1 MSPDASSEYVARM
14 RAEGFSDEEIRE
26 ALAGAGWT
34 EEQIANA
41 MADHAAAQPPPPLPP
56 PKLAVS
62 PEDRTER
69 PPIRTSRPGNAAWV
83 VVLIG
88 CLGIGL
94 ALMMVL
100 AAVTLPVFVRAREK
114 ARQASCQANLK
125 QIGLEHMMYAADYND
140 HLPDAGVWPEKLNPY
155 THNAL
160 IYKCPS
166 DERTSPPL
174 WQGNPVSYTMS
185 AACSGVDLKTVTSPA
200 DVPLTY
206 DGLVLAGGVG
216 DADFRHNGGANCVYA
231 DGHAKWMV
239 NANWGGHWRTPA
251 GPAAPPGATPPPA
264 VAPMPPPPRPAP
276 PPPDPMSGANA
287 SERAKATACQ
297 SNLKQVALGML
308 MYAQDWDEA
317 YVLADRWPEAIQPY
331 LHNNALYV
339 CPSDPL
345 PYRSQLDAIL
355 MSYTMNQALDGK
367 LLKHTAAPA
376 ETPMIFDG
384 DELSGGQTNARF
396 RHEGTV
402 GVAYS
407 DGHVRLVPQADW
419 DAWWQQQ
426 PGSGP

>member
-1 MSPDASSEYVARM
+1 MSPEASSEYVARM
-14 RAEGFSDEEIRE
+14 RAQGFSDEEIRE
-26 ALAGAGWT
+26 ALASAGWT
-34 EEQIANA
+34 GEQIESA
-41 MADHAAAQPPPPLPP
+41 MAADAATPQPPPLPP

-62 PEDRTER
+62 PEDRAER
-69 PPIRTSRPGNAAWV
+69 PPIRTSRPGNPAWV
-83 VVLIG
+83 IVLIG

-100 AAVTLPVFVRAREK
+100 AAILLPVFVRAREK
-114 ARQASCQANLK
+114 ARQAACQANLK
-125 QIGLEHMMYAADYND
+125 QIGLEQMMYAADYHD

-174 WQGNPVSYTMS
+174 WQGNPVSYTMNT
-185 AACSGVDLKTVTSPA
+185 ACSGVDLKTVASPA

-216 DADFRHNGGANCVYA
+216 DADFRHNGGANSVYA

-239 NANWGGHWRTPA
+239 NSNWGGHWRTPA
-251 GPAAPPGATPPPA
+251 GAVAPPGATPPPA
-264 VAPMPPPPRPAP
+264 MAPPMPGHPEP
-276 PPPDPMSGANA
+276 PPPDSTVRAVGP
-287 SERAKATACQ
+287 EPAKAVACQ

-331 LHNNALYV
+331 LRNDQLYV

-345 PYRSQLDAIL
+345 PYRSRHDAIL

-376 ETPMIFDG
+376 ETPMVFDG
-384 DELSGGQTNARF
+384 DALSGGQTNARF
-396 RHEGTV
+396 RHDGAV